1 MTLIEDS
8 PSLAEYREYFTTL
21 RGQERAVDLLV
32 RAVAWDRLAPAYLF
46 YGVAG
51 IGKRLA
57 AESFAMAI
65 CCSRIA
71 IADRPPI
78 RQKILGGNHPDILT
92 IEPTYSD
99 RGKLLSAAEA
109 AAAGV
114 KKKTPPQIRVEQIRA
129 IAEFVSR
136 PPLLGKRSIAIVEA
150 AHTMTESAANALLKT
165 LEEPGKA
172 TIILL
177 AENQDSLLPTI
188 ISRCQRIPFDR
199 LSTRLTAEVLIAN
212 DRGDIAA
219 DKTIV
224 ALSQGSPGM
233 AIAADERLKS
243 IPKELLENL
252 DAGIKTNRQ
261 ALEIAKEIDRDLDGE
276 CQLFLIDYLQQT
288 SWQSH
293 PNIQRI
299 EDLERAR
306 KMLLSYVQPRLVWEC
321 TLLSQLTNDR

>member
-1 MTLIEDS
+1 MTLIGDS

-46 YGVAG
+46 YGVTG

-71 IADRPPI
+71 IVDRPPI

-136 PPLLGKRSIAIVEA
+136 PPLLGERSIAIVEA
-150 AHTMTESAANALLKT
+150 AHTMAESAANALLKT

-188 ISRCQRIPFDR
+188 ISR
-199 LSTRLTAEVLIAN
+199 
-212 DRGDIAA
+212 GDIAA
-219 DKTIV
+219 EETIV

-252 DAGIKTNRQ
+252 DAGITTNRQ

-306 KMLLSYVQPRLVWEC
+306 KMLLSYVQARLVWEC